1 MNMLHSDAKTH
12 LQDCFSDNIRTINLE
27 VISEIQNDVDY
38 YDTVSLVFLLYE
50 VPDTALQR
58 LIVFQRVHKDSNM
71 NLLYDWA
78 LNAQARPTWRYEF
91 LEALTICR
99 LYHIIKKL
107 GFDVASV
114 KERYMPDN
122 INVCIYINPMKKAL
136 YKFCENVIV
145 NILVRL
151 KKSLLTYDIDTS
163 EHESCEL
170 ICLELISQKFITLNK
185 NNFVVEN
192 KQCHVEKLVRI
203 VENIPGLK
211 KVAEDLQIIAN
222 KINNDSNFS
231 SPQIMSTPICS
242 TTPNDDSKAKLKEDK
257 YDESFCDV
265 FQRLNE
271 LQKEDIPIMNLKS
284 DTKNL
289 TKDAYPI
296 INTRRIGVCCIIN
309 QEEFHPSKDSIE
321 NNFRTPMLE
330 NRLGSTKDQQS
341 LEQLMTSLNFKIKS
355 CRNLNHREMFK
366 FIREVINNDVRPDDS
381 IFMLCILSHGVR
393 GHVYAADSVKV
404 KVEDIQKLLDSDDAS
419 NLHGKPKILILQ
431 ACQVDEHRSMPHL
444 VADGPKTNYFLRKS
458 DFLIYWATA
467 PEYEAYRDEQK
478 GSIFIQI
485 LCYTIGK
492 KAQQEHLY
500 DIFTK
505 VTNSVSHVCSRL
517 KQVQVPIFESTLR
530 KKLYIQM
537 PQLS

>member
-1 MNMLHSDAKTH
+1 MNMLRSEAKTH

-27 VISEIQNDVDY
+27 MVSEIQNDIDY
-38 YDTVSLVFLLYE
+38 YDTVSLVFLLYD

-58 LIVFQRVHKDSNM
+58 LIVFQRVYKDTNM

-78 LNAQARPTWRYEF
+78 LNVHSRPTWRYEF

-99 LYHIIKKL
+99 LYHVIKKL

-114 KERYMPDN
+114 KERYMPGN
-122 INVCIYINPMKKAL
+122 INVCVYINPIKKAL
-136 YKFCENVIV
+136 YKFCENVTA
-145 NILVRL
+145 NNLVRL
-151 KKSLLTYDIDTS
+151 KKSLLTYEIDTS

-170 ICLELISQKFITLNK
+170 ICLELISQKFISLTQ
-185 NNFVVEN
+185 NNLAAKI
-192 KQCHVEKLVRI
+192 KQCQVEKLVKI

-211 KVAEDLQIIAN
+211 KIAEDLQIIAN

-231 SPQIMSTPICS
+231 SPQIMSTPISLS
-242 TTPNDDSKAKLKEDK
+242 TAKAKLKEDK
-257 YDESFCDV
+257 FDENFCDI

-271 LQKEDIPIMNLKS
+271 LQEEDIPVMHLKA

-296 INTRRIGVCCIIN
+296 INTDRIGVCCIVN

-321 NNFRTPMLE
+321 NNFQTHMLD

-341 LEQLMTSLNFKIKS
+341 LEHLMSSLNFKIKS
-355 CRNLNHREMFK
+355 CRNLNHRDMFK
-366 FIREVINNDVRPDDS
+366 FIRDVINNDVRPEDS
-381 IFMLCILSHGVR
+381 IFMLCILSHGIR

-431 ACQVDEHRSMPHL
+431 ACQVDEHRPMPHL
-444 VADGPKTNYFLRKS
+444 VADGPTTNYFFRKS

-492 KAQQEHLY
+492 KARQEHLY
-500 DIFTK
+500 EIFTK
-505 VTNSVSHVCSRL
+505 VTNSVSHICSRL
-517 KQVQVPIFESTLR
+517 QQIQVPIFESTLR
-530 KKLYIQM
+530 KKLYLQL
-537 PQLS
+537 PQVSQ